1 MTVIALWCL
10 LSAVVGF
17 ALGYILKSRPVV
29 EIRCSHD
36 EENYG

>member
-1 MTVIALWCL
+1 MIGLLTWCAV
-10 LSAVVGF
+10 SAVVGF
-17 ALGYILKSRPVV
+17 GLGYLLKKRPVV